1 MLFRYMQDSQAWK
14 SLGAIP
20 RAVYL
25 DIAKRYFGTNNGRVG
40 YSIRCAVAELHIG
53 MATAKRALDDLQD
66 RGFIVATK
74 RGAFNVKVRHASEW
88 RLTQYPCNND
98 LPTKDFMQWTPDKN
112 KTRYPQRNR
121 TVAVAETIGSCSGT
135 DPALNTSHGS
145 CSGNVN
151 AGFDARSVSV
161 AEHIYL
167 TSPLPEKAVSEA
179 RPPQGAVASERPSVV
194 DPSLETALANL
205 RIAASATAKIAS

>member
-1 MLFRYMQDSQAWK
+1 VAKSSRDKLPQHTMLFRYMQDSQAWK

-25 DIAKRYFGTNNGRVG
+25 DITKRYFGTNNGRIG
-40 YSIRCAVAELHIG
+40 YSIRCAVSELHIG

-88 RLTQYPCNND
+88 RLTQYGCNND
-98 LPTKDFMQWTPDKN
+98 LATKDFMTWTPDKN
-112 KTRYPQRNR
+112 KTRYPQRKR
-121 TVAVAETIGSCSGT
+121 TVAVAEAIGSCGGSDASPDTSDGSCSG
-135 DPALNTSHGS
+135 
-145 CSGNVN
+145 
-151 AGFDARSVSV
+151 SVKADFATPSVAV

-167 TSPLPEKAVSEA
+167 T
-179 RPPQGAVASERPSVV
+179 R
-194 DPSLETALANL
+194 
-205 RIAASATAKIAS
+205 

>member
-1 MLFRYMQDSQAWK
+1 MLFRYMQESQAWK

-25 DIAKRYFGTNNGRVG
+25 DMAKRYFGTNNGRIG
-40 YSIRCAVAELHIG
+40 YSIRCAVTELHIG

-88 RLTQYPCNND
+88 RLTQYTCNND
-98 LPTKDFMQWTPDKN
+98 LPTKDFMTWTPDKN

-121 TVAVAETIGSCSGT
+121 TVAVAEPIGSCSGS
-135 DPALNTSHGS
+135 DASPDTSHGS
-145 CSGNVN
+145 CSGSVN
-151 AGFDARSVSV
+151 GNFNAPSVAV

-167 TSPLPEKAVSEA
+167 TSPLLPDKAVSEA
-179 RPPQGAVASERPSVV
+179 RPSRCAVASERPTRTT
-194 DPSLETALANL
+194 DPALGSALSELQAALTAQKVA
-205 RIAASATAKIAS
+205 